1 VIKLDLKLKESKK
14 VKEEDKSAL
23 KNVFRDL
30 GKGEFKKKKGEEE
43 GEGGGKK
50 RKMTAL
56 EEIMEMEKRR
66 KRAEKEKEEK
76 EEEEASAGTSL
87 PWLRKNIVVKI
98 VTKSLGDKYF
108 KKKGYVKV
116 GRIRFCSF
124 PPNKRVIASIV
135 IFIYSISFS
144 LCSRF
149 RWQGVPVWFSERFT
163 KYEIFFIFVLRKEI
177 RIIFVSRNEIVLLF
191 VT

>member
-1 VIKLDLKLKESKK
+1 VIKLDLKLKETKK
-14 VKEEDKSAL
+14 VKEDDKSTL
-23 KNVFRDL
+23 KNVFKDL

-43 GEGGGKK
+43 EGGGGKK
-50 RKMTAL
+50 RRMTAL

-76 EEEEASAGTSL
+76 EKEEASAATSL

-116 GRIRFCSF
+116 GRIRL
-124 PPNKRVIASIV
+124 P
-135 IFIYSISFS
+135 IFQSTNGLYFLGI
-144 LCSRF
+144 
-149 RWQGVPVWFSERFT
+149 
-163 KYEIFFIFVLRKEI
+163 
-177 RIIFVSRNEIVLLF
+177 
-191 VT
+191 